1 MTRLEHRF
9 YEASKDAGIARME
22 ASQHPDSAHYAR
34 RADRRC
40 RVAYALEELVW
51 QERIAIA
58 YSTPPYKRRYKRR

>member
-1 MTRLEHRF
+1 MTKLEHRF
-9 YEASKDAGIARME
+9 YEASKDAEIARME
-22 ASQHPDSAHYAR
+22 ASCHPGSAHYAR

-58 YSTPPYKRRYKRR
+58 HGMKPHIWRKS

>member
-9 YEASKDAGIARME
+9 SEASKDAWIARME
-22 ASQHPDSAHYAR
+22 ASCHPGSAHYAR

-58 YSTPPYKRRYKRR
+58 HGMKPNIWRES

>member
-1 MTRLEHRF
+1 MTQLEHRF
-9 YEASKDAGIARME
+9 SEATKDAVIARME
-22 ASQHPDSAHYAR
+22 ASRHPGSAHYAR

-58 YSTPPYKRRYKRR
+58 HGMKPNIWRKS